1 MKTPVKSRHDSIDT
15 YMLLEVEINLQM
27 IRHVK
32 IITLSNCIVTV
43 DSAIRYKHINE
54 ILWL

>member
-1 MKTPVKSRHDSIDT
+1 MLIIIDT
-15 YMLLEVEINLQM
+15 YAIRSRDKAM

-32 IITLSNCIVTV
+32 IITLFCIVTV

-54 ILWL
+54 ILW